1 MRKILYSLPLL
12 VGVWRYLILYKRM
25 VGIKGNNN
33 SKVLRPMSTQFLIL
47 VAFALIVVATVKT
60 FGKGSWHAKATLDDH
75 NNGVQHPQRQDIKKQ
90 KATSSEAANV
100 KSANVADITV
110 SKDVN
115 TDIQDNNLIQFVF
128 SSLDGK
134 EGQEGEYITEIFFLS
149 IKYIMYVLNLCVI
162 SNNHIE

>member
-1 MRKILYSLPLL
+1 
-12 VGVWRYLILYKRM
+12 M

-90 KATSSEAANV
+90 TATSSEAANV

-128 SSLDGK
+128 SNLDGK
-134 EGQEGEYITEIFFLS
+134 DGQEGELYKMEAFFFVNILLTQ
-149 IKYIMYVLNLCVI
+149 LNLCVI